1 MNDLSIKWKD
11 FYKNVF
17 ALVVPMALQNL
28 INVGVTAADVVMLG
42 KVSEKVLSG
51 ASLAGQIQYIMV
63 LFLFGLTSGAT
74 VLTAQYWGKG
84 DKTAIE
90 KILALGIRSAVIITA
105 IFTIAAFTIP
115 ASLMR
120 IFTNDPQVIAE
131 GVKYLR
137 IVACSYIIM
146 GITNVY
152 LYVMR
157 SIERVIVA
165 TVVYLVS
172 FLCNVIF
179 NAIFIFGLFGFP
191 ALGIRGAAIAT
202 LIARIVELIL
212 VCGYAKIYNKDVKF
226 RVRYFL
232 HQDKLLVKDFLVYS
246 LPVVLNEVMWGL
258 GTSANTA
265 VLGHMGSSAVAANSV
280 AQVARQL
287 ATVVSFGLSS
297 ATAIYLGKTIG
308 EKKFDHARAY
318 AKRFIILSV
327 VMGVIGGALILIASP
342 VVISF
347 LSLSAASRYYLK
359 MMFYVMSYFVI
370 AQAFNT
376 TMVVGIFRSGGDT
389 KFGLIMDVSTMWGCS
404 ILLGALAAFVLQRRN
419 TKVSQKIITFFVI
432 GLIIPGQ
439 IIPTYMLCNYLHLKT
454 FIGAAAVLTAANL
467 PLGIF
472 LYIGAL
478 KSIPRDIDE
487 AAILDGCGTWTLFFR
502 VIFQLMKPMTV
513 TLFILTFMNIWNDF
527 GTTIYFLNT
536 SENYTLPLTIYKFCS
551 LKTCEKE

>member
-1 MNDLSIKWKD
+1 MKRTGEKRLNDLNIKWKD

-90 KILALGIRSAVIITA
+90 KILALGIRSAVIVTA

-115 ASLMR
+115 TSLMR

-165 TVVYLVS
+165 TVIYLVS
-172 FLCNVIF
+172 FLCNVVF

-202 LIARIVELIL
+202 LIARIMELVL

-226 RVRYFL
+226 RVHYFL
-232 HQDKLLVKDFLVYS
+232 HQDKLLVRDFLVYS

-308 EKKFDHARAY
+308 EKKTEYAKAY
-318 AKRFIILSV
+318 AKRFLILSII
-327 VMGVIGGALILIASP
+327 MGILGGTVILAVSP
-342 VVISF
+342 
-347 LSLSAASRYYLK
+347 LTSAALTLSGTAKEYLRI
-359 MMFYVMSYFVI
+359 MFFVMSYFVVG
-370 AQAFNT
+370 QAINT
-376 TMVVGIFRSGGDT
+376 TLVVGVFRSGGDT
-389 KFGLIMDVSTMWGCS
+389 RFGLILDMTTMWCCS
-404 ILLGALAAFVLQRRN
+404 ILFGFLAAFVFKLS
-419 TKVSQKIITFFVI
+419 VPVVYVILMSHEIIKIPITYKRYRSYKW
-432 GLIIPGQ
+432 L
-439 IIPTYMLCNYLHLKT
+439 N
-454 FIGAAAVLTAANL
+454 
-467 PLGIF
+467 
-472 LYIGAL
+472 
-478 KSIPRDIDE
+478 D
-487 AAILDGCGTWTLFFR
+487 
-502 VIFQLMKPMTV
+502 V
-513 TLFILTFMNIWNDF
+513 TR
-527 GTTIYFLNT
+527 
-536 SENYTLPLTIYKFCS
+536 
-551 LKTCEKE
+551 